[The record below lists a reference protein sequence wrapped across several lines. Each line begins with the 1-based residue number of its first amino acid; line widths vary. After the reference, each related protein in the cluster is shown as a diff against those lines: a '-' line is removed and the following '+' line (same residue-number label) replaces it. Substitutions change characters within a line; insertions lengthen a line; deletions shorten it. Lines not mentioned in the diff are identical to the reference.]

1 MQFNIQYSIVE
12 LDLPTDDEASLGGE
26 GDNIA
31 DSLYNRISTFVQFQ
45 QKLEIAKEN
54 ISNAQSKQKKTMT

>member
-12 LDLPTDDEASLGGE
+12 LDLPADTDEASLGGE

-54 ISNAQSKQKKTMT
+54 ISNAQSKL